1 VSWLI
6 ISEKKI
12 PDVDSSYTIEDR
24 LRYFNIGIDT
34 DLVIATKMSTTKE
47 NVSGNNGL
55 SRTRIWGDRDG
66 ANNGD
71 NERTYRRQKKDVRG
85 REEGNYRERTQK
97 QREEKRRRSNRN
109 YKNINIRNDRYSEIE
124 NCRDNP
130 NRIEYSG
137 LEFSLLQVYKIR
149 PNSNSSLIMIPLGSW
164 NAVSGTS
171 NLVPSNGI
179 EQRNDFHGLPLFV
192 GVKNASQNTAEV
204 VGSAV
209 KTTSL
214 STQSSDDEIEDD
226 SHLMEV
232 LDVIT
237 RSLNAR
243 FVTYVILS

>member
-1 VSWLI
+1 
-6 ISEKKI
+6 
-12 PDVDSSYTIEDR
+12 
-24 LRYFNIGIDT
+24 
-34 DLVIATKMSTTKE
+34 MSTTKE

-66 ANNGD
+66 ATNGD

-85 REEGNYRERTQK
+85 RDENLNNGRSHYTKEEGNYRDRIQK

-109 YKNINIRNDRYSEIE
+109 YKNKNIRNDRYSEIE

-137 LEFSLLQVYKIR
+137 LEFSLIQVYKIR

-171 NLVPSNGI
+171 NLVPSNSI

-243 FVTYVILS
+243 FVTYIILS